1 MDINKIS
8 FDKPAGDWNEALPI
22 GNGRLGGMVFGNPYR
37 ERLPNLF
44 DNHPPFQ
51 IDGNFGCTA
60 GIAEMLVQS
69 HERNDDPEDN
79 PKINPKINLL
89 PALPDAW
96 KNGRVSGLRL
106 RGGKILKNLEWK
118 DGKVIQV
125 EYE

>member
-1 MDINKIS
+1 
-8 FDKPAGDWNEALPI
+8 
-22 GNGRLGGMVFGNPYR
+22 
-37 ERLPNLF
+37 
-44 DNHPPFQ
+44 
-51 IDGNFGCTA
+51 
-60 GIAEMLVQS
+60 MLVQS

-106 RGGKILKNLEWK
+106 RGGIILKNLEWK

>member
-60 GIAEMLVQS
+60 GIVEMLVQS

-89 PALPDAW
+89 PALPDA
-96 KNGRVSGLRL
+96 
-106 RGGKILKNLEWK
+106 
-118 DGKVIQV
+118 
-125 EYE
+125 